1 MVTLKERFGIEGFV
15 ISAVHLLKGI
25 GVCAGLEV
33 IEVPGATGYFDTN
46 YEGKARYALTNLGK
60 MDFGFVHVE
69 APDEA
74 GHMGDPR
81 LKIEA
86 IEVFDEKIVGAILR
100 GMEAFPDY
108 KILLLPDHPTPI
120 SLRTHAAEPVPYVIY
135 SGQKGEGNPS
145 VEGFDELSA
154 KQSGIYVHEGFEL
167 IERFLRLS

>member
-46 YEGKARYALTNLGK
+46 YEGKARYALASLRK

-86 IEVFDEKIVGAILR
+86 IEVFDEKIVGAILK

-135 SGQKGEGNPS
+135 SGQKGEGHPS